1 MIMDYNRKLRMERK
15 AMKREDRAEQLLAR
29 DRELMAKLKDATPD
43 QMPDLLRQRKQVK
56 SQMNLY
62 GPAAVKRLLRQDFA
76 EFTDLV
82 AEQEEAR
89 RQRWAKNPELL
100 EKIRNLKTA
109 VG

>member
-1 MIMDYNRKLRMERK
+1 MKKTREERVV
-15 AMKREDRAEQLLAR
+15 DLLAR
-29 DRELMAKLKDATPD
+29 DRALMERLETATPE
-43 QMPDLLRQRKQVK
+43 QEADLLRQRKQVK

-62 GPAAVKRLLRQDFA
+62 GPAAVERLRHQDFA

-100 EKIRNLKTA
+100 EKIRNLKVA

>member
-1 MIMDYNRKLRMERK
+1 MKKTREERVVDLLAQDRALMERLET
-15 AMKREDRAEQLLAR
+15 APPEQEA
-29 DRELMAKLKDATPD
+29 
-43 QMPDLLRQRKQVK
+43 DLLRQRKQVK

-62 GPAAVKRLLRQDFA
+62 GPAAVERLLRQDFA

-100 EKIRNLKTA
+100 EKIRKVA

>member
-1 MIMDYNRKLRMERK
+1 MKKTREERV
-15 AMKREDRAEQLLAR
+15 ADLLAR
-29 DRELMAKLKDATPD
+29 DRALMERLETATPE
-43 QMPDLLRQRKQVK
+43 QEADLLRQRKQVK

-62 GPAAVKRLLRQDFA
+62 GPAAVERLLRQDFA

-100 EKIRNLKTA
+100 EKIRNLKVA

>member
-1 MIMDYNRKLRMERK
+1 MKKTREERV
-15 AMKREDRAEQLLAR
+15 ADLLAR
-29 DRELMAKLKDATPD
+29 DRALMERLETATPE
-43 QMPDLLRQRKQVK
+43 QEADLLRQRKQVK

-62 GPAAVKRLLRQDFA
+62 GPAAVERLRHQDFA

-82 AEQEEAR
+82 AEQEAEQEEAH

-100 EKIRNLKTA
+100 EKIRKVA

>member
-1 MIMDYNRKLRMERK
+1 MKKTREERVV
-15 AMKREDRAEQLLAR
+15 DLLAR
-29 DRELMAKLKDATPD
+29 DRALMERLETATPE
-43 QMPDLLRQRKQVK
+43 QEADLLRQRKQVK

-62 GPAAVKRLLRQDFA
+62 GPAAVERLLRQDFA

-100 EKIRNLKTA
+100 EKIRNLKVA